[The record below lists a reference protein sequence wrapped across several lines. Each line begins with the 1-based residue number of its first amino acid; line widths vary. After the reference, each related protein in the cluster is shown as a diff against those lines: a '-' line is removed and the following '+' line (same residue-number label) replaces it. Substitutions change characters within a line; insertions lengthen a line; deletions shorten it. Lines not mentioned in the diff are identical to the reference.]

1 MIDVSKADLKQMDAA
16 AGEAAELL
24 KVLSNPQRLRLLCAM
39 VPGPQSVG
47 TLEEYLGASQSYVSG
62 QLAKMRQ
69 EGLIRAER
77 EGRIIRYSLCD
88 ERLTPIISALYDVFC
103 PAPVQDATAGG

>member
-1 MIDVSKADLKQMDAA
+1 MDVSQENLVEMDAA

-24 KVLSNPQRLRLLCAM
+24 KVLSNPQRLRMLCAM

-47 TLEEYLGASQSYVSG
+47 ALEAHLGASQSYVSG
-62 QLAKMRQ
+62 QLAKMRAD
-69 EGLIRAER
+69 GLVRAER

-88 ERLTPIISALYDVFC
+88 ERVILILAALYEVFC
-103 PAPVQDATAGG
+103 PAPADPV

>member
-1 MIDVSKADLKQMDAA
+1 MIDVSQADLQRMDAA

-39 VPGPQSVG
+39 VPGPQSVSA
-47 TLEEYLGASQSYVSG
+47 LEAHLGASQSYVSG

-69 EGLIRAER
+69 EGVIRAER

-88 ERLTPIISALYDVFC
+88 ERLTPILSVLYDVFC
-103 PAPVQDATAGG
+103 PTPVQEAVQGV